1 MRSPPTAAW
10 TQCWR
15 IPLLP
20 IDQSLGRPFPAQD
33 RLQNGESGSGYGLR
47 MACRNGLSF
56 GELAEVV
63 ESPGHRYLSAKS
75 VKYVAYLFG
84 ASPTELARAMPI
96 GIRERGRDMVVFQDV
111 LFTRAYLLRHAWPR
125 LCPACVFEDGFA
137 KAYWEVSIVTA
148 CWKHRCRLLDECFY
162 CSRKITWRRPG
173 LLECFCGASY
183 VDQLIKV
190 DDVSELEFSASVD
203 QKLNSDPPFGIP
215 ACRPL
220 FRLLSLNSLLR
231 LVWSL
236 GVIALMPEGK
246 AVPGKVTRAPDV
258 AGATRLVRAALMA
271 IDASA
276 ASNTPVVPAW
286 LGAELDA
293 DLTVDEEQVICSYI
307 PRLATIDNSV
317 QRSVSAQLRL
327 SLGVNGEGK

>member
-1 MRSPPTAAW
+1 MRSSPIEALTPR
-10 TQCWR
+10 WR

-20 IDQSLGRPFPAQD
+20 IDQTLGRPFPAQD
-33 RLQNGESGSGYGLR
+33 RLKSGESGSGYGLR

-63 ESPGHRYLSAKS
+63 ESPGHRYLSARS

-84 ASPTELARAMPI
+84 TCPTELARAMPI

-111 LFTRAYLLRHAWPR
+111 LFTRPYLLRHAWPR
-125 LCPACVFEDGFA
+125 ICPVCIFEDGFA

-162 CSRKITWRRPG
+162 CGRKISWRRPG
-173 LLECFCGASY
+173 LLDCFCGASY
-183 VDQLIKV
+183 VDQVVKAN
-190 DDVSELEFSASVD
+190 DSTELELCACID
-203 QKLNSDPPFGIP
+203 QKLNNDSSFGTP
-215 ACRPL
+215 TCRPL
-220 FRLLSLNSLLR
+220 FQLLSLNSLLR
-231 LVWSL
+231 LIWSL
-236 GVIALMPEGK
+236 GILALMPEGK

-258 AGATRLVRAALMA
+258 AAATRLVSAALMS
-271 IDASA
+271 IEASA
-276 ASNTPVVPAW
+276 ASSTPMVPAW

-293 DLTVDEEQVICSYI
+293 DLSVDEEQVICSYI
-307 PRLATIDNSV
+307 PRLATIDSSV

-327 SLGVNGEGK
+327 SLGVNGEVR